1 VADRFVLDTS
11 ALLTLRSDE
20 PGAGRVAAILQSGR
34 TGRASMLLSFM
45 TRMEMLYRIGASD
58 GDESARRA
66 VMLVEVAG
74 IEWVSCEAE
83 ILAEAARL
91 KSAGGLSVADA
102 WIAATAWH
110 RDAVLVHKDA
120 EFARCPDLKQEVL
133 RR

>member
-58 GDESARRA
+58 GDEAARRA
-66 VMLVEVAG
+66 VMLVEAAG

-91 KSAGGLSVADA
+91 KSAGGL
-102 WIAATAWH
+102 
-110 RDAVLVHKDA
+110 
-120 EFARCPDLKQEVL
+120 L
-133 RR
+133 RRRRVDRCDRVAQGCGSRPQGCGVRAMP